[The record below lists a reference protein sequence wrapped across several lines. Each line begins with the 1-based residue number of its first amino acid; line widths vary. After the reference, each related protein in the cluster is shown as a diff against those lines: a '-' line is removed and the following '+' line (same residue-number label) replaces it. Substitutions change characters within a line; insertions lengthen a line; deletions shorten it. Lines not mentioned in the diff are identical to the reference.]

1 MPASKQ
7 PPSRLPAIPEE
18 AFTPAQRT
26 LIESIRSGPRGQFK
40 MSGPFY
46 CYLHAPAFG
55 ELAQKLGAHLRF
67 GTSIPPRLSE
77 FAILAT
83 AAHWKSQYEWAAH
96 AGIAE
101 QKGVKPETI
110 RDLRAGRAPTK
121 APKDEQ
127 AVYAFVKELYRDRR
141 VSSPTYKRVKA
152 ILGDAG
158 TVELVGLLG
167 YYAMVAM
174 TLDVFRMPVPDATPL
189 PFKEPAIR

>member
-18 AFTPAQRT
+18 VFTPAQRA
-26 LIESIRSGPRGQFK
+26 LIDSIRSGPRGQFK

-96 AGIAE
+96 VGIAE
-101 QKGVKPETI
+101 QKGVKPETA
-110 RDLRAGRAPTK
+110 RDLRAGRVPNK

-127 AVYAFVKELYRDRR
+127 AIYAFVKELYRDRR
-141 VSSPTYKRVKA
+141 VSSPTYKRVNA
-152 ILGDAG
+152 ILGNAG

-174 TLDVFRMPVPDATPL
+174 TLDVFRMPVPDGTPL
-189 PFKEPAIR
+189 PFREPTIR